1 MHLVGLKEKRSYMV
15 SDITLPDLKRMELA
29 RVLAME
35 PEIVFL
41 DEVMAG
47 LNPTEVDA
55 ALALVKKLRFER
67 DLTIVYIEH
76 IMRAVMDISD
86 RIIVLHHG
94 KKIVEGS
101 PREVASHPAV
111 IEAYLGKRYA
121 DICKVRETENG

>member
-1 MHLVGLKEKRSYMV
+1 
-15 SDITLPDLKRMELA
+15 
-29 RVLAME
+29 
-35 PEIVFL
+35 
-41 DEVMAG
+41 
-47 LNPTEVDA
+47 VDA
-55 ALALVKKLRFER
+55 ALALVKKLRSER

-101 PREVASHPAV
+101 PQEVASHPAV